1 MGYKIGFSIGYGI
14 VFLAYEAI
22 VFLLT
27 GFARPGAW
35 LGLVCTVLVLGL
47 CLAAVWKDA
56 FRAGIAHLPMA
67 LGVVLTIFF
76 VLQLAAGVIVTF
88 LPLKWG
94 AIVEIV
100 LVAACLL
107 CGGGTV
113 LGGRMIAERERENRA
128 RRAARNEEEE
138 R

>member
-27 GFARPGAW
+27 GFTRPGAW
-35 LGLVCTVLVLGL
+35 LGLACTGLVLGL
-47 CLAAVWKDA
+47 SLAAVWKDA
-56 FRAGIAHLPMA
+56 FQAGIAHLPMV

-94 AIVEIV
+94 AILEIV

-128 RRAARNEEEE
+128 KRAARNEEEE

>member
-14 VFLAYEAI
+14 VTLAYGAI
-22 VFLLT
+22 LFLLT
-27 GFARPGAW
+27 GFASPGAW
-35 LGLVCTVLVLGL
+35 LGLACTVLVLGL
-47 CLAAVWKDA
+47 CLTAVWKDA

-67 LGVVLTIFF
+67 LGAVLTVFF

-94 AIVEIV
+94 AIVEIA

-107 CGGGTV
+107 CGGGTL
-113 LGGRMIAERERENRA
+113 LGGQMIAERERENCA
-128 RRAARNEEEE
+128 KRAARNEEEE
-138 R
+138 A

>member
-1 MGYKIGFSIGYGI
+1 MGYKIGFSVGYGI
-14 VFLAYEAI
+14 VFLACEAI
-22 VFLLT
+22 LFLLT
-27 GFARPGAW
+27 GFALPGAW
-35 LGLVCTVLVLGL
+35 LGLACTVLVLGL

-56 FRAGIAHLPMA
+56 FQAGIAHLPMV

-128 RRAARNEEEE
+128 KRAA
-138 R
+138 

>member
-14 VFLAYEAI
+14 VFLAYKAI

-27 GFARPGAW
+27 GFTRPGAW
-35 LGLVCTVLVLGL
+35 LGLACTVLVLGL

-56 FRAGIAHLPMA
+56 FQAGIAHLPMV

-100 LVAACLL
+100 LVAALSAL
-107 CGGGTV
+107 RRRDGAGRQNDCGTGAGKP
-113 LGGRMIAERERENRA
+113 RQESRA
-128 RRAARNEEEE
+128 K
-138 R
+138 

>member
-1 MGYKIGFSIGYGI
+1 MRYKIGFSIGYGI

-22 VFLLT
+22 VYLLT
-27 GFARPGAW
+27 GFAWPGAW
-35 LGLVCTVLVLGL
+35 LGLACTLLVLGL

-56 FRAGIAHLPMA
+56 FQAGIAHLPMA
-67 LGVVLTIFF
+67 LGAVLTIFF

-113 LGGRMIAERERENRA
+113 LGGRMIAERERENCA
-128 RRAARNEEEE
+128 KRAARNEEEE
-138 R
+138 A

>member
-14 VFLAYEAI
+14 VTLAYGAI
-22 VFLLT
+22 LLLLT
-27 GFARPGAW
+27 GFASPGAW
-35 LGLVCTVLVLGL
+35 LGLACTVLVLGL

-56 FRAGIAHLPMA
+56 FQAGIAHLPMA
-67 LGVVLTIFF
+67 LGAVLTIFF
-76 VLQLAAGVIVTF
+76 VLQLVAGVIVTF

-128 RRAARNEEEE
+128 KRAARNEEEE

>member
-1 MGYKIGFSIGYGI
+1 MGYKVGFSIGYGI

-22 VFLLT
+22 LFLLT
-27 GFARPGAW
+27 GYALSETW
-35 LGLVCTVLVLGL
+35 LGLICTLLVLGL

-56 FRAGIAHLPMA
+56 FRAGIAHLPMT
-67 LGVVLTIFF
+67 LGAVLTIFF

-94 AIVEIV
+94 AILEIV
-100 LVAACLL
+100 LMAACLL

-113 LGGRMIAERERENRA
+113 LGGRMIAARERENRA
-128 RRAARNEEEE
+128 KRAARSEEENE
-138 R
+138 

>member
-22 VFLLT
+22 LFLLT
-27 GFARPGAW
+27 GFALPGAW
-35 LGLVCTVLVLGL
+35 LSLVCTVLVLGV

-67 LGVVLTIFF
+67 LGAVLTIFF
-76 VLQLAAGVIVTF
+76 VLQLVAGVIVTF

-94 AIVEIV
+94 AILEIV
-100 LVAACLL
+100 LVAVCLI

-113 LGGRMIAERERENRA
+113 MGGKMIAERERDNRA
-128 RRAARNEEEE
+128 KRAAHSGEEEA
-138 R
+138 

>member
-14 VFLAYEAI
+14 VTLAYGAI
-22 VFLLT
+22 LFLLT
-27 GFARPGAW
+27 GFASPGAW
-35 LGLVCTVLVLGL
+35 LGLACTVLVLGL

-67 LGVVLTIFF
+67 LGAVLTIFF

-94 AIVEIV
+94 AIVEIA

-107 CGGGTV
+107 CGGGTL

-128 RRAARNEEEE
+128 RRAARKGEE
-138 R
+138 

>member
-14 VFLAYEAI
+14 VTLAYGAI
-22 VFLLT
+22 LFLLT
-27 GFARPGAW
+27 GFASQGAW
-35 LGLVCTVLVLGL
+35 LSLVCTVLVLGL
-47 CLAAVWKDA
+47 CLAAVWADV
-56 FRAGIAHLPMA
+56 FRVSIAHLSMA

-76 VLQLAAGVIVTF
+76 VLQLAVGVLVTF

-100 LVAACLL
+100 LVTVCLL

-113 LGGRMIAERERENRA
+113 LGGRMIAERERENRTK
-128 RRAARNEEEE
+128 RAARKGEKEI
-138 R
+138 

>member
-22 VFLLT
+22 LFLLT
-27 GFARPGAW
+27 GFALPGAW
-35 LGLVCTVLVLGL
+35 LSLVCTVLVLGV

-67 LGVVLTIFF
+67 LGAVLTIFF
-76 VLQLAAGVIVTF
+76 VLQL
-88 LPLKWG
+88 
-94 AIVEIV
+94 
-100 LVAACLL
+100 VAVCLI

-113 LGGRMIAERERENRA
+113 MGGKMIAERERDNRA
-128 RRAARNEEEE
+128 KRAAHSGEEEA
-138 R
+138 

>member
-14 VFLAYEAI
+14 VTLAYGAI
-22 VFLLT
+22 LFLLT
-27 GFARPGAW
+27 GFASPGAW
-35 LGLVCTVLVLGL
+35 LGLACTVLVLGL
-47 CLAAVWKDA
+47 CLTAVWKDA

-67 LGVVLTIFF
+67 LGAVLTIFF

-94 AIVEIV
+94 AIVEIA

-107 CGGGTV
+107 CGGGTL

-128 RRAARNEEEE
+128 RRAARKGEE
-138 R
+138 

>member
-22 VFLLT
+22 VFLMM

-35 LGLVCTVLVLGL
+35 LSLACTVLVLGL

-56 FRAGIAHLPMA
+56 FRAGITQLPMA
-67 LGVVLTIFF
+67 LGAVLTIFF
-76 VLQLAAGVIVTF
+76 VLQLAAGVIVTL

-94 AIVEIV
+94 AILEIV

-107 CGGGTV
+107 CGGGTL
-113 LGGRMIAERERENRA
+113 LGGQMIAERERENRA
-128 RRAARNEEEE
+128 KRAARNEEEE
-138 R
+138 A